1 MTFVVLILNS
11 RIYVR
16 LSHAYTVYFGFWC
29 VREVVYVPTL
39 LHTAIAD
46 DVDDDDNSYSMEWA
60 ARLTPLN

>member
-16 LSHAYTVYFGFWC
+16 LSHASTVYFGFWC

-39 LHTAIAD
+39 MHTAID
-46 DVDDDDNSYSMEWA
+46 DDDDNGYSMEWA